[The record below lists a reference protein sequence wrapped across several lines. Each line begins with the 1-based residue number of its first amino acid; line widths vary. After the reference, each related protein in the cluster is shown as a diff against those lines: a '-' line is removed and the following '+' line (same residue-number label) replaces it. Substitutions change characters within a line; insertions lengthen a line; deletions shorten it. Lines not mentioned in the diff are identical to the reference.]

1 MDRGTDDVYAVLGI
15 AREAGKAILRIYQA
29 DTADW
34 DVQRK
39 GDDSPITVAD
49 LTAHQIISKGL
60 AAHFPGMPILSE
72 EGKNIP
78 YEQRNQL
85 DRYWCVDPLD
95 GTKEFISRNGEF
107 TVNIALIVKNKPVFG
122 VIYVPVTDVM
132 YYGIVGDGSY
142 KMSGGETQ
150 RIQAGGNDM
159 IAVGSK
165 SHKAVE
171 EECFLSSLPIRK
183 VISVGSSLKFCY
195 IAEGKAQVYYRHG
208 PTMEWD
214 TAAGHAIAVASGA
227 RMSCADGTDFT
238 YNKPTLV
245 NGSFVCYSMSL
256 CHKIAALSSGV

>member
-1 MDRGTDDVYAVLGI
+1 MDRGRDDVYAVLGI
-15 AREAGKAILRIYQA
+15 AREAEKAILRIYQA

-72 EGKNIP
+72 AGKNIP
-78 YEQRNQL
+78 YEQRNHL

-132 YYGIVGDGSY
+132 YYGI
-142 KMSGGETQ
+142 
-150 RIQAGGNDM
+150 
-159 IAVGSK
+159 
-165 SHKAVE
+165 
-171 EECFLSSLPIRK
+171 
-183 VISVGSSLKFCY
+183 
-195 IAEGKAQVYYRHG
+195 
-208 PTMEWD
+208 
-214 TAAGHAIAVASGA
+214 
-227 RMSCADGTDFT
+227 
-238 YNKPTLV
+238 
-245 NGSFVCYSMSL
+245 
-256 CHKIAALSSGV
+256 